1 MIHQLFTAIQNLAP
15 FQSLRRRAGRER
27 LAVSLVDSAK
37 PLAVAALASAQRNP
51 FLVVTHSQ
59 PKAAELASQIRYFS
73 VGGLEV
79 HELPAHDAWPYEPIE
94 TPADAR
100 RRRAVALSALLCRE
114 PAVVVTAASNLLA
127 KMDRPESYL
136 ARRIALAVG
145 ERIPLTSLL
154 ERLAAAGYQPADL
167 VVLPG
172 QFARRGGIVDLFPID
187 AEAPYRIDF
196 FGDEIDSI
204 RRFDVETQR
213 SGDAV
218 EQVVA
223 LPPAE
228 IGLDDN
234 DVTHLL
240 GRLNDLSH
248 FREDQ
253 RRIWE
258 DAIAEARSGHPA
270 GLANLAGAA
279 YAEAD
284 IWSYAEYGQALVIL
298 DEQDLS
304 ESAIVE
310 SGGHAEAIYAD
321 SVAMGAWPAALDDC
335 HWPAG
340 RAAERLAEAFDIS
353 LSWRHLGPAADGRH
367 TDLSFDRAIRPVA
380 SYGGRMKLLLDDL
393 YQLTSRQE
401 ASAVIVSQQSQRIR
415 ELAFERNI
423 PIKTLAARDDRLE
436 PAVYF
441 DHGSLAGGFRM
452 DLASSKIVI
461 LSDAELF
468 GWRRPPRA
476 ARSRSAARERFLA
489 DLAPGDHVVHIE
501 HGIGRYAGIRRIEQD
516 GVARD
521 YLEIEYASGDRLY
534 VPTDQSDRVNRYIGP
549 SDRSPTTHRLGASD
563 WLRAKSRVR
572 SAVRLIAKELLDLY
586 AARQVLPGRAFAPD
600 TVWMD
605 ELADSFP
612 FQETPDQMQ
621 AIVGVTHDMEQPHP
635 MDRLICGDVGYGK
648 TEVALRAAF
657 KAVVDGTQVALLAPT
672 TVLAQQHY
680 NTFRERLQAFP
691 VRVEMLSRFR
701 SDREQRQIVTA
712 LIAGSI
718 DICIGT
724 HRLLQQDVRFKELG
738 LIIIDE
744 EQRFGV
750 SHKEHL
756 KQLRREVDV
765 LTLTATPIPRTL
777 HMSLSGIRDMTTMDT
792 PPEDRL
798 PINTHVAA
806 YEDRLV
812 RDAILREIYRGGQV
826 YFVHNRVH
834 SIYHAAHRLS
844 QLVPEASFAVGH
856 GQMAEDDLER
866 VMLDFVAARYDVLV
880 CTTIIESGLD
890 IPNVNTI
897 IVNDAD
903 RFGLAQLYQLRGRVG
918 RGANRAYAYFLHR
931 KNRALSEIADKRLRT
946 IYEATELGAGFQIA
960 LKDLEIRGAGNLLG
974 AEQHG
979 QMASVGFHLYTQLLG
994 EAVLEL
1000 KGEPVQRL
1008 PSVSI
1013 DLPLPAFLPIGY
1025 VPEEANRLNLYQRLA
1040 AVTDEEQIDQI
1051 VQEIADRFGPPP
1063 EPTMNLCFAA
1073 RIRLLASHAGVESIG
1088 YHEGRIVLRLGAWA
1102 KPARQRLRQVFHG
1115 RANIGNLQINIP
1127 TGSDA
1132 APWQTILEELLQAMV
1147 EDLPAAPAPTP
1158 SAGHLVTPAKAG
1170 VQGEGSGTQ

>member
-1 MIHQLFTAIQNLAP
+1 MIRQFLTAIQNLTP

-37 PLAVAALASAQRNP
+37 PLTIAALASARPNP
-51 FLVVTHSQ
+51 VLVVTHSQ
-59 PKAAELASQIRYFS
+59 PKASELASQIAYFS
-73 VGGLEV
+73 AGRVQV

-100 RRRAVALSALLCRE
+100 RQRAVALNALLSE
-114 PAVVVTAASNLLA
+114 GPAVVVTAASNLLS
-127 KMDRPESYL
+127 KMDTPENYL
-136 ARRIALAVG
+136 ARRLTLAVG
-145 ERIPLTSLL
+145 QRSSLTNLL
-154 ERLAAAGYQPADL
+154 GRLLAAGYQPADL

-187 AEAPYRIDF
+187 AQAPYRIDY

-213 SGDAV
+213 SGDAF
-218 EQVVA
+218 ERIVA
-223 LPPAE
+223 LPPVE
-228 IGLDDN
+228 IGLTDGDLGR
-234 DVTHLL
+234 LL
-240 GRLNDLSH
+240 GRLSDLSH
-248 FREDQ
+248 LREDQ

-258 DAIAEARSGHPA
+258 DAVAEAPSGHPA
-270 GLANLAGAA
+270 ELANLAGAA
-279 YAEAD
+279 FAEAD
-284 IWSYAEYGQALVIL
+284 IWAYAERGQALVIL
-298 DEQDLS
+298 DEEDLS
-304 ESAIVE
+304 QSAIVE
-310 SGGHAEAIYAD
+310 NGRHAEAIYAD
-321 SVAMGAWPAALDDC
+321 SVAMDAWPASLDGC
-335 HWPAG
+335 HWPAH
-340 RAAERLAEAFDIS
+340 RASERLGGAFDIS
-353 LSWRHLGPAADGRH
+353 LSWRHHAPTVDERR
-367 TDLSFDRAIRPVA
+367 TDVSFDRAVRPVA

-393 YQLTSRQE
+393 DQLTKRHG
-401 ASAVIVSQQSQRIR
+401 ASVIIVSQQSQRIR

-423 PIKTLAARDDRLE
+423 PINTLGSPEDRLE
-436 PAVYF
+436 AAVYF
-441 DHGSLAGGFRM
+441 DHGSLAGGFRL
-452 DLASSKIVI
+452 DLGSSRIVV

-468 GWRRPPRA
+468 GWRRAPRA
-476 ARSRSAARERFLA
+476 VPRRSTARERFLV
-489 DLAPGDHVVHIE
+489 DLTPGDYVVHIE

-516 GVARD
+516 SPARD
-521 YLEIEYASGDRLY
+521 YLEIEFAAGDRLY
-534 VPTDQSDRVNRYIGP
+534 VPTDQSDRVNRYVGP

-563 WLRAKSRVR
+563 WARAKSRVR
-572 SAVRLIAKELLDLY
+572 SAVRAIAKDLIDLY
-586 AARQVLPGRAFAPD
+586 AARQVLHGRAFAPD

-621 AIVGVTHDMEQPHP
+621 AIAGVTHDMEQPHP

-701 SDREQRQIVTA
+701 SDREQRQIVTE
-712 LIAGSI
+712 LVAGSI

-738 LIIIDE
+738 LIVIDE

-756 KQLRREVDV
+756 KQMRREVDV

-798 PINTHVAA
+798 PIRTHVAA

-812 RDAILREIYRGGQV
+812 RDAVLREIYRGGQV

-844 QLVPEASFAVGH
+844 ELVPEASFAVGH

-918 RGANRAYAYFLHR
+918 RGANRAYAYFLHKKDR
-931 KNRALSEIADKRLRT
+931 SLSEIAEKRLRT

-979 QMASVGFHLYTQLLG
+979 QMVSVGFHLYTQLLG
-994 EAVLEL
+994 EAVQEL
-1000 KGEPVQRL
+1000 KGQPVQRL

-1013 DLPLPAFLPIGY
+1013 DLPLPAFLPTGY
-1025 VPEEANRLNLYQRLA
+1025 VPEEANRLNIYQRLA
-1040 AVTDEEQIDQI
+1040 VATDQVQVDQI
-1051 VQEIADRFGPPP
+1051 TQEIADRFGPPP
-1063 EPTMNLCFAA
+1063 EVAMNLCFAA
-1073 RIRLLASHAGVESIG
+1073 KIRLLAGMAGVESIG
-1088 YHEGRIVLRLGAWA
+1088 YQQDRIVLRLGEWA
-1102 KPARQRLRQVFHG
+1102 RPDRQRLRKLFAG
-1115 RANIGNLQINIP
+1115 RANVGNLQINIP
-1127 TGSDA
+1127 TGSGDTG
-1132 APWQTILEELLQAMV
+1132 WRGVLEELLRQMV
-1147 EDLPAAPAPTP
+1147 EDLPAPPAPTP
-1158 SAGHLVTPAKAG
+1158 SAGDADTVVAI
-1170 VQGEGSGTQ
+1170 